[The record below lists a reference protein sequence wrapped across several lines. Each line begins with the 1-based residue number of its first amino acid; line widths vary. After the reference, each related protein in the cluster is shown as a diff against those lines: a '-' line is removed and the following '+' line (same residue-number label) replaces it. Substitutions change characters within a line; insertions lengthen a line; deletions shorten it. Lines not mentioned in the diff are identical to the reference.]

1 MNLQGTAFTSKEMEK
16 ILIINNFSL
25 ERISIIKKLLNKY
38 ESMQYSPVSIN
49 EDQGVIDE
57 SINLLK
63 ILEKKS

>member
-1 MNLQGTAFTSKEMEK
+1 M
-16 ILIINNFSL
+16 